1 MVLRRVFVGEQVAAR
16 ITLRKKPRAY
26 ARSFFLAKLP
36 EVHRREV
43 RQQHVAGSGCE
54 AIVGA
59 EKSRPS
65 AAGEFARKSLA
76 ENSRLKI
83 LVAGEFGR
91 IIIRRR
97 MRAFYIVS
105 PENHHRGSSVFKSLL

>member
-1 MVLRRVFVGEQVAAR
+1 MLCAHIHKSAASR
-16 ITLRKKPRAY
+16 KSIADGTLKT
-26 ARSFFLAKLP
+26 FAKLP

-43 RQQHVAGSGCE
+43 RQEHVAGSGRE

-105 PENHHRGSSVFKSLL
+105 RENHHRGSSVFKSLL

>member
-1 MVLRRVFVGEQVAAR
+1 LLSCRNFTGVKLRQ
-16 ITLRKKPRAY
+16 K
-26 ARSFFLAKLP
+26 
-36 EVHRREV
+36 
-43 RQQHVAGSGCE
+43 HVAGSGGE

-105 PENHHRGSSVFKSLL
+105 PENYHRGVQCL

>member
-1 MVLRRVFVGEQVAAR
+1 LLSCRNFTGVKLRQ
-16 ITLRKKPRAY
+16 K
-26 ARSFFLAKLP
+26 
-36 EVHRREV
+36 
-43 RQQHVAGSGCE
+43 HVAGSGCE

-105 PENHHRGSSVFKSLL
+105 PENYHRGVQCL